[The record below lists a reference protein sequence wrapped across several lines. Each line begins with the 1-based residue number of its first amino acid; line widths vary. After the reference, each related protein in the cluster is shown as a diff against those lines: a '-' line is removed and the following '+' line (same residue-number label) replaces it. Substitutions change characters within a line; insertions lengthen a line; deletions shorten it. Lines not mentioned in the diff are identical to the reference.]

1 MAEEQTQEQNEKS
14 KGSIAYHEREAKRKA
29 LEQQV
34 VDLTKEVEGLRKLK
48 SVESDLKTVKLQL
61 TKVESDLTTANGNLT
76 KIKSE
81 NSSLTERLKS
91 LSQGNESLK
100 KVDTELNQV
109 NQELNQVKSDFGN
122 LIEEAKELKRIN
134 EDLNKDLAKLK
145 DVETNLTK
153 QAKGLNQQVAD
164 LTKVN
169 ADLTESNETLNW
181 DSQELKKINEA
192 KSKQN
197 RLGMIA
203 LNTLMVFT
211 ALAASFANVIHLGE
225 RYLALIKDPTDLD
238 RIVCYVSMSVFDLCI
253 FFFAI
258 YGKHILARIFAGAI
272 MFIVFTK
279 LATPFFQYGW
289 QPEYVERFLVGMAFS
304 GFLAFVS
311 VVMSEVIAE
320 KINKQTK
327 PKQ

>member
-1 MAEEQTQEQNEKS
+1 
-14 KGSIAYHEREAKRKA
+14 
-29 LEQQV
+29 V

-48 SVESDLKTVKLQL
+48 SVESELNSFKSQLSKTQAELN
-61 TKVESDLTTANGNLT
+61 TANGNLT
-76 KIKSE
+76 KVKSE
-81 NSSLTERLKS
+81 NSNLTERLKS
-91 LSQGNESLK
+91 LNQGNESLTT
-100 KVDTELNQV
+100 VNSELNQV
-109 NQELNQVKSDFGN
+109 KQELNQVKSDFDN
-122 LIEEAKELKRIN
+122 LNQESEKLKQIN
-134 EDLNKDLAKLK
+134 EGLIKDVARLK
-145 DVETNLTK
+145 DVESDLTK
-153 QAKGLNQQVAD
+153 QAKGLNEKAAD

-169 ADLTESNETLNW
+169 KDLTESNEALNW

-225 RYLALIKDPTDLD
+225 RYLALIKEPTDLD
-238 RIVCYVSMSVFDLCI
+238 RIVCYVSMTVFDLCI

-279 LATPFFQYGW
+279 LATPFIGW
-289 QPEYVERFLVGMAFS
+289 GFTAEYSEKFLVGLAFS

>member
-1 MAEEQTQEQNEKS
+1 MEQNQEQNEKS

-48 SVESDLKTVKLQL
+48 SVESDLSQVKSQL
-61 TKVESDLTTANGNLT
+61 NKAQTELNTANANLT

-81 NSSLTERLKS
+81 NSNLTERLKS
-91 LSQGNESLK
+91 LNQGNESLT
-100 KVDTELNQV
+100 KVDAELSQV
-109 NQELNQVKSDFGN
+109 KQELNQVKSDFDN
-122 LIEEAKELKRIN
+122 LTKEATELKRIN
-134 EDLNKDLAKLK
+134 QALNTEVAKLK
-145 DVETNLTK
+145 EVESDLTK
-153 QAKGLNQQVAD
+153 QAKGLNEKVAD
-164 LTKVN
+164 LIKVN
-169 ADLTESNETLNW
+169 ADLTEANETLNW
-181 DSQELKKINEA
+181 DSQELKRINNA

-225 RYLALIKDPTDLD
+225 RYLALIKEPTDLD
-238 RIVCYVSMSVFDLCI
+238 RIVCYVSMTVFDLCI

-279 LATPFFQYGW
+279 LATPFIGW
-289 QPEYVERFLVGMAFS
+289 GFTAEYSEKFLVGLAFS

-320 KINKQTK
+320 KINKTK
-327 PKQ
+327 TKQ

>member
-1 MAEEQTQEQNEKS
+1 V
-14 KGSIAYHEREAKRKA
+14 R
-29 LEQQV
+29 
-34 VDLTKEVEGLRKLK
+34 LTGI
-48 SVESDLKTVKLQL
+48 ESD
-61 TKVESDLTTANGNLT
+61 
-76 KIKSE
+76 
-81 NSSLTERLKS
+81 
-91 LSQGNESLK
+91 
-100 KVDTELNQV
+100 
-109 NQELNQVKSDFGN
+109 
-122 LIEEAKELKRIN
+122 
-134 EDLNKDLAKLK
+134 
-145 DVETNLTK
+145 LTK
-153 QAKGLNQQVAD
+153 QAKGLNEKVAD

-169 ADLTESNETLNW
+169 ADLTEVNETLNW
-181 DSQELKKINEA
+181 DSQELSRINEA

-197 RLGMIA
+197 YWGMIA

-238 RIVCYVSMSVFDLCI
+238 RIVCYVSMTVFDLCI

-258 YGKHILARIFAGAI
+258 YGKHILARVFAGAI

-279 LATPFFQYGW
+279 LATPFLQYGW